1 MIRLLLHSGD
11 RKLQSLLAVTLGDQY
26 EVRVEPDNAKIK
38 QIIAAEQADVL
49 ILDFDSSQT
58 TLENLLAF
66 VGQVRESH
74 VPLVVMT
81 DDEKRST
88 AMQLVE
94 HGVYDFFRKP
104 PHLLELKLVVRRA
117 HEHALIKREL
127 DTARAKLLSLSTCD
141 ELIGSSSGMR
151 TVYDL
156 IRRVANVNTNV
167 LIKGESGTG
176 KELVARAIHNLSDRA
191 KAPFMAVSCGA
202 IPETLIEA
210 ELFGHE
216 KGSFTGA
223 TSSREGVFEQAGE
236 GTLLL
241 DEIGELTPQT
251 QVKLLRVVQEREFC
265 RVGGKKVIPLKA
277 RLLFATHRYLAK
289 MVEDG
294 TFRQDLF
301 FRINVFKIEL
311 PPLRE
316 RKEDIPIL
324 ARHFLEQ
331 YAESC
336 GRKGLRLRPS
346 AVERLLDHDWPG
358 NVRELENVIQR
369 AVILA
374 EDKTIGS
381 EILPDVTPQGEPLP
395 AMLSISSSESFE
407 EQLKGYKVRL
417 ALQAVV
423 DCNGNKTMAARKL
436 NITRAYLHRLLRQ
449 GLDSS
454 EPMDISENSDTRE
467 RSDVT
472 VN

>member
-1 MIRLLLHSGD
+1 MIRLLLHSSD
-11 RKLQSLLAVTLGDQY
+11 RKLQSLLAVTLGDDY
-26 EVRVEPDNAKIK
+26 DVRVESDTGKVK
-38 QIIAAEQADVL
+38 QILAAEQADVL

-58 TLENLLAF
+58 TLENQLAL
-66 VGQVRESH
+66 VAQLRECR
-74 VPLVVMT
+74 VPMVVMT

-88 AMQLVE
+88 AMQLLD

-104 PHLLELKLVVRRA
+104 PHLVELKLVVSRA
-117 HEHALIKREL
+117 HERAQLKREL
-127 DTARAKLLSLSTCD
+127 DAARAKLLSLSSCG
-141 ELIGSSSGMR
+141 EMIGSSSGMR
-151 TVYDL
+151 IVYDL

-167 LIKGESGTG
+167 LVKGESGTG

-191 KAPFMAVSCGA
+191 KAPFIAVSCGA

-223 TSSREGVFEQAGE
+223 TAAREGYFEQAGE

-241 DEIGELTPQT
+241 DEIGELTLQT
-251 QVKLLRVVQEREFC
+251 QVKLLRVIQEREFC
-265 RVGGKKVIPLKA
+265 RVGGKKLIPMKA

-294 TFRQDLF
+294 TFRQDLY

-316 RKEDIPIL
+316 RREDIPIL

-331 YAESC
+331 YSESC
-336 GRKGLRLRPS
+336 GRRGLRLRPS
-346 AVERLLDHDWPG
+346 AIERLLDHDWPG

-381 EILPDVTPQGEPLP
+381 EVLPDITPALEPLP
-395 AMLSISSSESFE
+395 TLPAASSESFE
-407 EQLKGYKVRL
+407 EQLRGYKLHL
-417 ALQAVV
+417 AHRAVLE
-423 DCNGNKTMAARKL
+423 CNGNKTMAARKL

-449 GLDSS
+449 GADNGEVLESPES
-454 EPMDISENSDTRE
+454 VESN
-467 RSDVT
+467 DVT